1 MDDLLKN
8 NVVIRSRI
16 VDAQNKKIFA
26 ELDIVTLLVEIGDK
40 ENAEIMLSRV
50 KKDINTLIS
59 QHWYESLLSELEALV
74 KSLK

>member
-59 QHWYESLLSELEALV
+59 QHWYENLLSELEALV